1 MASRSLD
8 PEYDPVFVPHLTDDE
23 EDDDDEEEEEYRHPC
38 EGANFQLSTSSSGKR
53 FGFSPTS
60 MNLLRRPEPSPA
72 PVTPKMF
79 SIASILG
86 SDKSRDDKTSSEH
99 NDDSDSGEVS
109 FSGRDRRSPEG
120 SFVRP
125 TPITAVRPSNSFAT
139 AVALYPGAFF
149 GNPQH
154 TSYSNPTDPY
164 LMLEMLPSL
173 GEHARASRGT
183 GAFSQLPYAATT
195 SLASSASLLYGG
207 WFAASSAANKNH
219 SQLFGLQ
226 APKPAGRRS
235 RKPGIDRKPRQAYS
249 AKQLERLEAEFKVD
263 KYLSVSKRMELSKAL
278 NLTEVQI
285 KTWFQNRRTKW
296 KKQLTSRLK
305 IAQRQGLFP
314 PHYFPSAQQ
323 YSALFAPYYS
333 PPLNCVYPSAQLD
346 GSTITS
352 SSASTSADN
361 NQLCVESNS
370 GN

>member
-1 MASRSLD
+1 
-8 PEYDPVFVPHLTDDE
+8 
-23 EDDDDEEEEEYRHPC
+23 
-38 EGANFQLSTSSSGKR
+38 
-53 FGFSPTS
+53 
-60 MNLLRRPEPSPA
+60 MNLLHRPDPNPA

-149 GNPQH
+149 GNPPH
-154 TSYSNPTDPY
+154 TSYPNPTDPY

-173 GEHARASRGT
+173 GEHARASRGA

-219 SQLFGLQ
+219 GQLFGLQ

-249 AKQLERLEAEFKVD
+249 AKQLERLEAEFKEKPPPLHPTEIRISISPSSAVELNTTSALANYATEVD